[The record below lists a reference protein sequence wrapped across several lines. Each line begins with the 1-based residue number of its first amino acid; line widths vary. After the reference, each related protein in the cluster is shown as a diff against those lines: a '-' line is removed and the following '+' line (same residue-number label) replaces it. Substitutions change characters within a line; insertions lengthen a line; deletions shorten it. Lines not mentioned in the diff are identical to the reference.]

1 MRLSR
6 SWLKLRRDIQASRW
20 QFLAVAVVIALGV
33 AIFIG
38 SYGSYQNLRF
48 SYDRTYEELRMADLW
63 FEVDNA
69 PAAVVQEVRNVEGVA
84 AAEGRLVEELPVVLP
99 EAGPERILGRFVTL
113 PPPSAGRA
121 AVNDVKVT
129 SGEYFTP
136 GSDERQVLLEK
147 SFADFHDAQPG
158 DMLQLI
164 VAEGETVEF
173 RVAGVAASPEYL
185 WVAKSERELF
195 TLPSTFGIVF
205 VPYDQ
210 MSALL
215 GRRDRINEVTLR
227 LEGTADEGAVRA
239 DVLSLLAPDK
249 QEQERVRITDREHQ
263 LGNRLLQ
270 LDLDG
275 FEALALVFPILFL
288 SVSALAIYTLLN
300 RLVQTQR
307 PHIGLMRAIGY
318 SRGQVLGHYLVYG
331 LVIGV
336 VAAAAGVVLGYVLSA
351 LITEVY
357 GHFLNVPFISQRLQ
371 PGIMAIGFGAGVL
384 TALIAGAIPAW
395 GSARTQPAE
404 AMHPPPPTAGRRT
417 ILEVIIPPL
426 ARVSYLLRLPLRNLF
441 RAQRR
446 TLYTALGVGSGVALV
461 LVAASFLDSY
471 DSMIKLQFDDIQKYD
486 AWVGFTQPAPQ
497 SLAEDVADY
506 EGVTAAEPL
515 LEVPVALSADEE
527 KHDTVLRGLE
537 AGSRLYGTPVPGGGS
552 VSMGDGLLLTSP
564 VSKLLGVGQGDTVT
578 VLLPRGQASEL
589 TVDAIVEH
597 PMGDVAFARLDTAQ
611 RLAGDQGLAS
621 AILVSFAGPP
631 DESLQQRLLALT
643 GAPTVEYTKDV
654 EDYINELN
662 QLFFVFVG
670 IMLAFGVA
678 LGFAIIFSTIT
689 INTLERRRELATMR
703 TIGSAVGR
711 LGAML
716 TVENVLMGLL
726 GVAVGLPLGY
736 VISLY
741 FASLYQNEL
750 FDMPMVIY
758 TRTYGIAALGALL
771 VLLLAEVPSIRFV
784 RRLDLPAVVREMSA

>member
-1 MRLSR
+1 VRLSR
-6 SWLKLRRDIQASRW
+6 GWLKLRRDILASRW

-48 SYDRTYEELRMADLW
+48 SYDHTYDQLRMGDLW
-63 FEVDNA
+63 FEVDDA
-69 PAAVVQEVRNVEGVA
+69 PAAVVQDVAAVEGVA
-84 AAEGRLVEELPVVLP
+84 AAEGRLVEELPVELP
-99 EAGPERILGRFVTL
+99 EAGPERMLGRFVTL
-113 PPPSAGRA
+113 PAERRA
-121 AVNDVKVT
+121 EVNDVKVT
-129 SGEYFTP
+129 SGEYFSP
-136 GSDERQVLLEK
+136 QRGERQVLLEK
-147 SFADFHDAQPG
+147 GFADYHDAQPG
-158 DMLQLI
+158 DRLRVVLPD
-164 VAEGETVEF
+164 GEPVDF

-195 TLPSTFGIVF
+195 TLPSTFGIIF
-205 VPYDQ
+205 VPYDHL
-210 MSALL
+210 SELL
-215 GRRDRINEVTLR
+215 ERQGRINEVTLR
-227 LEGTADEGAVRA
+227 LADGADEGAVRA
-239 DVLSLLAPDK
+239 EVESLLKPH
-249 QEQERVRITDREHQ
+249 ELGRVIDRDSQ

-270 LDLDG
+270 LDLQG

-318 SRGQVLGHYLVYG
+318 SRGQVLRHYLVYG
-331 LVIGV
+331 LVIGI
-336 VAAAAGVVLGYVLSA
+336 VAATAGVGLGFALSIG
-351 LITEVY
+351 ITEVY
-357 GHFLNVPFISQRLQ
+357 GYFLNVPFISQRLQ
-371 PGIMAIGFGAGVL
+371 PGITAIGFGAGVL

-395 GSARTQPAE
+395 SSAGTRPAE
-404 AMHPPPPTAGRRT
+404 AMHPPPPAAGRRT
-417 ILEVIIPPL
+417 ILEIIVPPL

-471 DSMIKLQFDDIQKYD
+471 DKMITLQFDEIQRYD
-486 AWVGFTQPAPQ
+486 AQVSFTQPV
-497 SLAEDVADY
+497 AESQAVEVAGY
-506 EGVTAAEPL
+506 EGVARAEAL
-515 LEVPVALSADEE
+515 LEVPVALSAGDEE
-527 KHDTVLRGLE
+527 HDTVLRGLE
-537 AGSRLYGTPVPGGGS
+537 AESRLYRTLTPEGEA
-552 VSMGDGLLLTSP
+552 VSTGDGLLLTSAL
-564 VSKLLGVGQGDTVT
+564 SRLLGAGEGDTVT
-578 VLLPRGQASEL
+578 VRPLLGAGGTVEL
-589 TVDAIVEH
+589 AVEAIVQQ
-597 PMGDVAFARLDTAQ
+597 PMGDVVFAGLDTAQ
-611 RLAGDQGLAS
+611 EIASSEEMATGL
-621 AILVSFAGPP
+621 LVSFTGPP
-631 DESLQQRLLALT
+631 DEALQGRLLDLP
-643 GAPTVEYTKDV
+643 GAPTVEYTEDV

-678 LGFAIIFSTIT
+678 LGFAIIFNTIT

-716 TVENVLMGLL
+716 TVENVLMGIL
-726 GVAVGLPLGY
+726 GVLVGLPLGY

-750 FDMPMVIY
+750 FDMPTVIY

>member
-6 SWLKLRRDIQASRW
+6 SWLKLRRDILASRW

-48 SYDRTYEELRMADLW
+48 SYDHTYDQLRMADLW
-63 FEVDNA
+63 FEVDSA
-69 PAAVVQEVRNVEGVA
+69 PTATVKQVAAVDGVA
-84 AAEGRLVEELPVVLP
+84 AAEGRLVEELPIVLP
-99 EAGPERILGRFVTL
+99 EAGPERMLGRFLTM
-113 PPPSAGRA
+113 PPPEAGRA
-121 AVNDVKVT
+121 TVNDVKVT
-129 SGEYFTP
+129 KGEYFSP
-136 GSDERQVLLEK
+136 GSSEPQVLLEK

-158 DMLQLI
+158 DTLQLI
-164 VAEGETVEF
+164 VSEDKTVDLQ
-173 RVAGVAASPEYL
+173 VAGVAASPEYL

-195 TLPSTFGIVF
+195 TLPSTFGIIF
-205 VPYDQ
+205 APYDQ
-210 MSALL
+210 LSALL
-215 GRRDRINEVTLR
+215 GRTDQINEVTLR
-227 LEGTADEGAVRA
+227 LEDGADQDTVRA
-239 DVLSLLAPDK
+239 EVESLLKPHGLG
-249 QEQERVRITDREHQ
+249 RVIDREHQ

-318 SRGQVLGHYLVYG
+318 SRGQVLAHYLVYG
-331 LVIGV
+331 LVIGII
-336 VAAAAGVVLGYVLSA
+336 AAAAGAALGYLLSIG
-351 LITEVY
+351 ITDVY

-395 GSARTQPAE
+395 GSARTRPAE
-404 AMHPPPPTAGRRT
+404 AMHPPPPTTGRRT
-417 ILEVIIPPL
+417 ILEIIVPPL

-446 TLYTALGVGSGVALV
+446 TLYTAIGVGSGVALV

-486 AWVGFTQPAPQ
+486 AWVNFTQPVSQ
-497 SLAEDVADY
+497 SVASDVADY
-506 EGVTAAEPL
+506 QGVTAAEPL
-515 LEVPVALSADEE
+515 LEVPVTLSAGG
-527 KHDTVLRGLE
+527 KSHITVLRGLE
-537 AGSRLYGTPVPGGGS
+537 PDSRLYGTPRRGGGTAS
-552 VSMGDGLLLTSP
+552 TGTGLLLTP
-564 VSKLLGVGQGDTVT
+564 GVSKLLSAGKGDTVT
-578 VLLPRGQASEL
+578 VRPLLPGTQATKL
-589 TVDAIVEH
+589 TVDNIVEN
-597 PMGDVAFARLDTAQ
+597 PMGDVAFARLDIA
-611 RLAGDQGLAS
+611 QGLAGGPDLAS
-621 AILVSFAGPP
+621 AVLISFAGTP
-631 DESLQQRLLALT
+631 DEALQQQLLALPGT
-643 GAPTVEYTKDV
+643 PTVEYTQDV
-654 EDYINELN
+654 KDYINQLN

-678 LGFAIIFSTIT
+678 LGFAIIFNTIT

-726 GVAVGLPLGY
+726 GVVVGLPLGY
-736 VISLY
+736 AISLY
-741 FASLYQNEL
+741 FASLYQTEL
-750 FDMPMVIY
+750 YDMPTVIY
-758 TRTYGIAALGALL
+758 TRTYGIAALGALF
-771 VLLLAEVPSIRFV
+771 VLLLAEIPSIRFV

>member
-6 SWLKLRRDIQASRW
+6 GWLKLRRDILASRW
-20 QFLAVAVVIALGV
+20 QFLAVGVVIALGV

-48 SYDRTYEELRMADLW
+48 SYDDTYDQLRMADLW
-63 FEVDNA
+63 FEVGDA
-69 PAAVVQEVRNVEGVA
+69 PSEVVEDVAAVDGVA
-84 AAEGRLVEELPVVLP
+84 AAEGRLVEEMPIVLP
-99 EAGPERILGRFVTL
+99 AAGPERMLGRFVTL
-113 PPPSAGRA
+113 PSERRA

-129 SGEYFTP
+129 SGTYFSP
-136 GSDERQVLLEK
+136 GSNEPQVLLEK
-147 SFADFHDAQPG
+147 GFAKFHDAQPG
-158 DMLQLI
+158 DTLQLI
-164 VAEGETVEF
+164 VSEDETIDL

-195 TLPSTFGIVF
+195 TLPSSFGIIF

-210 MSALL
+210 LSALL
-215 GRRDRINEVTLR
+215 GRTGQINEVTLR
-227 LEGTADEGAVRA
+227 LESDADQDSVRA
-239 DVLSLLAPDK
+239 EVESLLEPHGLG
-249 QEQERVRITDREHQ
+249 RVIDREQQ

-288 SVSALAIYTLLN
+288 AVSALAIYTLLN

-318 SRGQVLGHYLVYG
+318 SRGQVLLHYLVYG

-336 VAAAAGVVLGYVLSA
+336 VAAAVGVGFGYLLAA

-357 GHFLNVPFISQRLQ
+357 GAFLNVPFISQRFQ

-395 GSARTQPAE
+395 GSARTRPAE
-404 AMHPPPPTAGRRT
+404 AMHPPPPTTGRRT
-417 ILEVIIPPL
+417 ILEIIVPPL

-486 AWVGFTQPAPQ
+486 AWVNFTQPVPE
-497 SLAEDVADY
+497 SLAGDVADY
-506 EGVTAAEPL
+506 EGVTAAEAL
-515 LEVPVALSADEE
+515 LEVPVALSTGDKA
-527 KHDTVLRGLE
+527 HTTVLRGLE
-537 AGSRLYGTPVPGGGS
+537 ADSRLYGTPAAGGGS
-552 VSMGDGLLLTSP
+552 ASTGDGLLLTSP
-564 VSKLLGVGQGDTVT
+564 VSELIGVAQGDTVT
-578 VLLPRGQASEL
+578 VRPLLPGGQTAEL
-589 TVDAIVEH
+589 TVDALVEH
-597 PMGDVAFARLDTAQ
+597 PLGDVAFARLDTAQ
-611 RLAGDQGLAS
+611 GLVGGEGLAT
-621 AILVSFAGPP
+621 ALLVSFAGTP
-631 DESLQQRLLALT
+631 DETLQQRLMALP
-643 GAPTVEYTKDV
+643 GAPTVEYTEDV
-654 EDYINELN
+654 EEYINELN

-678 LGFAIIFSTIT
+678 LGFAIIFNTIT

-726 GVAVGLPLGY
+726 GVVVGLPLGY
-736 VISLY
+736 AISLY

-771 VLLLAEVPSIRFV
+771 VLLLAEIPSIRFV

>member
-6 SWLKLRRDIQASRW
+6 GWLKLRRDIQASRW
-20 QFLAVAVVIALGV
+20 QFLAVGVVIALGV

-38 SYGSYQNLRF
+38 SYGSYQNLRS
-48 SYDRTYEELRMADLW
+48 SYDRTYDELRMADLW
-63 FEVDNA
+63 FEVGDA
-69 PAAVVQEVRNVEGVA
+69 PATVVQQVSDVEGVA

-99 EAGPERILGRFVTL
+99 EAGPERMLGRFVTL
-113 PPPSAGRA
+113 PTERRA

-129 SGEYFTP
+129 EGEYFSP
-136 GSDERQVLLEK
+136 GSDEPQVLLEK

-158 DMLQLI
+158 DKLQLI
-164 VAEGETVEF
+164 VAEGKTADF

-185 WVAKSERELF
+185 WVAKSERDLF

-210 MSALL
+210 LSALL
-215 GRRDRINEVTLR
+215 GHQDRINEVTLR
-227 LEGTADEGAVRA
+227 LEDGADEGAVRA
-239 DVLSLLAPDK
+239 DVESLLEPHDLG
-249 QEQERVRITDREHQ
+249 RVIDREHQ

-288 SVSALAIYTLLN
+288 SVSALAVYTLLN

-318 SRGQVLGHYLVYG
+318 SRGQVLAHYLVYG

-336 VAAAAGVVLGYVLSA
+336 VAAAAGVGLGYALSMG
-351 LITEVY
+351 ITEVY
-357 GHFLNVPFISQRLQ
+357 GHFLNVPLISQRLQ
-371 PGIMAIGFGAGVL
+371 PGIIAIGFGAGVL

-395 GSARTQPAE
+395 GSANTRPAE
-404 AMHPPPPTAGRRT
+404 AMHPLPPTAGRRT
-417 ILEVIIPPL
+417 ILEILVPPL
-426 ARVSYLLRLPLRNLF
+426 ARVPYLLRLPLRNLF

-446 TLYTALGVGSGVALV
+446 TLYTVLGVGSGVALV

-471 DSMIKLQFDDIQKYD
+471 DSMIRLQFDDIQKYD
-486 AWVGFTQPAPQ
+486 AWISFTGPAPE
-497 SLAEDVADY
+497 SLADELASY
-506 EGVTAAEPL
+506 EGVAGAEPL
-515 LEVPVALSADEE
+515 LEVPVALSSGG
-527 KHDTVLRGLE
+527 KSHTTVLRGLE
-537 AGSRLYGTPVPGGGS
+537 ARSRLYGTPRHGGGTAS
-552 VSMGDGLLLTSP
+552 IGEGLLLTPP
-564 VSKLLGVGQGDTVT
+564 VSKLLGVGEGDTVT
-578 VLLPRGQASEL
+578 VRPLLPGGQTAEL
-589 TVDAIVEH
+589 TVDALVEN
-597 PMGDVAFARLDTAQ
+597 PLGDVAFARLDVAQ
-611 RLAGDQGLAS
+611 GLAGGEGLAS
-621 AILVSFAGPP
+621 AVLASFTGTP
-631 DESLQQRLLALT
+631 DDALQQRLLALP
-643 GAPTVEYTKDV
+643 GAPTVEYTEDV
-654 EDYINELN
+654 ENYINELN

-678 LGFAIIFSTIT
+678 LGFAIIFNTIT

-716 TVENVLMGLL
+716 TVENVLMGIL
-726 GVAVGLPLGY
+726 GVMVGLPLGY

-741 FASLYQNEL
+741 FASLYETEL
-750 FDMPMVIY
+750 YDMPTVIY

-771 VLLLAEVPSIRFV
+771 VLLLAEIPSIRFV

>member
-1 MRLSR
+1 VRLSR
-6 SWLKLRRDIQASRW
+6 GWLKLRRDILASRW
-20 QFLAVAVVIALGV
+20 QFLAVGVVIALGV

-48 SYDRTYEELRMADLW
+48 SYDRTYDQLRMADLW
-63 FEVDNA
+63 FEVSDA
-69 PAAVVQEVRNVEGVA
+69 PAAVVEDVAAVDGVA
-84 AAEGRLVEELPVVLP
+84 AAEGRLVEELPIVLP
-99 EAGPERILGRFVTL
+99 EAGPERMLGRFVTL
-113 PPPSAGRA
+113 PSERRA
-121 AVNDVKVT
+121 DVNDVKVT
-129 SGEYFTP
+129 DGAYFTP
-136 GSDERQVLLEK
+136 ESDEPQVLLET

-158 DMLQLI
+158 DVLQLMPPD
-164 VAEGETVEF
+164 GEIVEF
-173 RVAGVAASPEYL
+173 RVAGMAASPEYL

-195 TLPSTFGIVF
+195 TTLPSTFGITF

-210 MSALL
+210 LSQLL
-215 GRRDRINEVTLR
+215 GRPDQVNELTLR
-227 LEGTADEGAVRA
+227 LEKGADQDTVRTE
-239 DVLSLLAPDK
+239 VESLLQPHGLG
-249 QEQERVRITDREHQ
+249 RVIDLEHQ

-288 SVSALAIYTLLN
+288 AVSALAIYTLLN

-318 SRGQVLGHYLVYG
+318 SRAQVLRHYLVYG

-336 VAAAAGVVLGYVLSA
+336 VAAAVGVGFGYLLSA

-357 GHFLNVPFISQRLQ
+357 GAFLNVPFISQRFQ

-395 GSARTQPAE
+395 GSARTRPAE
-404 AMHPPPPTAGRRT
+404 AMHPPPPTTGRRT
-417 ILEVIIPPL
+417 ILEVIVPPL

-461 LVAASFLDSY
+461 LVAAGFLDSY
-471 DSMIKLQFDDIQKYD
+471 DSMIKLQFDDIQRYD
-486 AWVGFTQPAPQ
+486 AWVNFTEPVPE
-497 SLAEDVADY
+497 SLTTDVADY
-506 EGVTAAEPL
+506 DGVTAAEAL
-515 LEVPVALSADEE
+515 LEVPVTLSAADES
-527 KHDTVLRGLE
+527 HTTVLRGLE
-537 AGSRLYGTPVPGGGS
+537 ADSGLYGTPTSGGGS
-552 VSMGDGLLLTSP
+552 ASPGDGLLLTSP
-564 VSKLLGVGQGDTVT
+564 VSELIGVEEGDTVT
-578 VLLPRGQASEL
+578 VRPPGGQVAEL

-611 RLAGDQGLAS
+611 GLTGGEGLAS
-621 AILVSFAGPP
+621 ALLVSFTGTPGDA
-631 DESLQQRLLALT
+631 LQQRLLDLD
-643 GAPTVEYTKDV
+643 GAPTVVYTEDV
-654 EDYINELN
+654 EEYINELN

-678 LGFAIIFSTIT
+678 LGFAIIFNTIT
-689 INTLERRRELATMR
+689 MNTLERRRELATMR

-726 GVAVGLPLGY
+726 GLVVGLPLGY
-736 VISLY
+736 GIALY

-750 FDMPMVIY
+750 FDMPTVIY
-758 TRTYGIAALGALL
+758 TRTYGIATLGALL
-771 VLLLAEVPSIRFV
+771 VLLLAEIPSIRFV
-784 RRLDLPAVVREMSA
+784 RRLDLPAAVREMSG